1 MVREYGVPRI
11 HFGTGT
17 TALLPAM
24 HEAGADVI
32 GVDYRLPL
40 SAANTLLNGAV
51 PLQGNIDPAL
61 LAAGSENLYAH
72 VDEVLAEGNAAPSH
86 VVNLGHGVPPT
97 TDPQVLTDLVA
108 YIHERTAQA

>member
-1 MVREYGVPRI
+1 MPRI

-17 TALLPAM
+17 AA
-24 HEAGADVI
+24 HVI

-61 LAAGSENLYAH
+61 LAAGPESLYAH
-72 VDEVLAEGNAAPSH
+72 VDEVLAEGSAAPSH

-97 TDPQVLTDLVA
+97 TDPQVLTDLVR
-108 YIHERTAQA
+108 YIHEKTAN